1 MPDWQEIVRR
11 ELSGLELDAAEKDEV
26 HAELASHLQETY
38 EASLREGMFEPQA
51 LSRAISVAGN
61 WQDLRREIQI
71 VRRKE
76 NNMTNRVRQLW
87 LPGFLTLF
95 TSMSL
100 LVLIDS
106 FGPRPQVVHV
116 QPNDAYNVSLQL
128 RSWSVIA
135 PVAVVYVPWLLTLLL
150 IGALGA
156 HLSKRA
162 GASRRVVFLSIL
174 FPVLP
179 YSTFFLIVFPL
190 SLILGEKNFTH
201 NIMFSAFLVGLVA
214 WVLFPGAALLA
225 GGLPAQLFLSRRLTS
240 RVSMS

>member
-38 EASLREGMFEPQA
+38 EASLREGMFERQA

-61 WQDLRREIQI
+61 WQHLRQEIQI

-100 LVLIDS
+100 LALIGL
-106 FGPRPQVVHV
+106 FGPRPPIF
-116 QPNDAYNVSLQL
+116 QPTDAYNVSLQL
-128 RSWSVIA
+128 RGWSMIA

-150 IGALGA
+150 IGASGA
-156 HLSKRA
+156 YLAHRA

-179 YSTFFLIVFPL
+179 YSTFFLIGFPL
-190 SLILGEKNFTH
+190 TLILGENVTH
-201 NIMFSAFLVGLVA
+201 NVMFAAFLVGLLA
-214 WVLFPGAALLA
+214 WVLLPGVALLA
-225 GGLPAQLFLSRRLTS
+225 GGLPAQLFLSRRLAQ
-240 RVSMS
+240 RVLSGV